1 MIHRYVEFARFLL
14 LVVCLV
20 PFSTTR
26 QAAVACAPVFPV
38 APVSPAHAPANEEED
53 ERETETEEA
62 GGSERLADPARTRVA
77 REAAA
82 RMPKVH
88 AVHVSALVLRAR
100 PPVPQNPLRNGLGT
114 HYRC

>member
-20 PFSTTR
+20 PVSTTR
-26 QAAVACAPVFPV
+26 QAAVACAPVFPL
-38 APVSPAHAPANEEED
+38 APVSPVHAPASEEED

-62 GGSERLADPARTRVA
+62 GSKERLADPARPRVV
-77 REAAA
+77 RESAT
-82 RMPKVH
+82 RMPKAH
-88 AVHVSALVLRAR
+88 AGHVSALLLRSR
-100 PPVPQNPLRNGLGT
+100 PPVPHDPLRNGLGT